1 MIGKPKYKIND
12 KVKFY
17 FDNGVSKTLMNG
29 EIRIVDAY
37 GIFGN
42 DEDVFYDINAIE
54 DGKKVLY
61 KHIPEYEIVE

>member
-17 FDNGVSKTLMNG
+17 FDNGNNKTLMNG

-37 GIFGN
+37 GCDKI
-42 DEDVFYDINAIE
+42 ERLRSKMIWAIE
-54 DGKKVLY
+54 
-61 KHIPEYEIVE
+61 